1 MTSGPV
7 LFARYA
13 YPPNRLGYCGPD
25 DSAALLEYADAGTSD
40 GGLVDLARRFAGA
53 WPYLALIAAA
63 NRRADPLD
71 REVVAAYWLGGPL
84 LERVPQALLARQL
97 TDRFGRQA
105 GRDSADLARLALLG
119 GRAHHNFHV
128 FAVYPWIGLL
138 RAGHVAQPM
147 RVLEGC
153 RIRWGTVL
161 SIHNGQAE
169 VSGPELRWTGRALV
183 LDEARPRRVTVAT
196 EHGRLAPPISPGDVV
211 SLHWD
216 WVCDVLTT
224 RQAATLRRYTA
235 SQLAVA
241 NRALRRPVADR
252 VLE

>member
-128 FAVYPWIGLL
+128 FAVYPWVEML
-138 RAGHVAQPM
+138 RAGFEERPL
-147 RVLEGC
+147 RVLNLC
-153 RIRWGTVL
+153 RVHWGTVL
-161 SIHNGQAE
+161 TIHSGGVAE
-169 VSGPELRWTGRALV
+169 VSSSPLEWDGHRLHLGQAQPQTATLSVAQ
-183 LDEARPRRVTVAT
+183 ARTIR
-196 EHGRLAPPISPGDVV
+196 PGDTV
-211 SLHWD
+211 SLH
-216 WVCDVLTT
+216 
-224 RQAATLRRYTA
+224 
-235 SQLAVA
+235 
-241 NRALRRPVADR
+241 
-252 VLE
+252 